1 MKKTILYTQCIA
13 VLVALTC
20 LFGCTEDIDESSR
33 YVFKER
39 TVLDY
44 LNTHEQFSEYV
55 KLLGMVHLSPISST
69 TVRQI
74 LSARGH
80 YTVFAPTNEAIQE
93 YLDSLAVKEDFLTA
107 PSWNAFTDSVKL
119 DSIRQVVVLSS
130 IIDNGDNEEAY
141 ETSRFP
147 QTVGGEFPRAT
158 MNDRKLA
165 IYRVDPDA
173 FFVNKDCPISMTVRD
188 IMTLNGIVHQME
200 KAIVPTNQT
209 ANMYLSDMLEHQT
222 EGYLV
227 LARAIQACGL
237 MDTLNKVRDE
247 RYETL
252 YQEGKIPNLVGMA
265 NYGFAEDGTAW
276 VPEHRK
282 YGFTIFAEPDD
293 FWRGQ
298 GLDPKNPDVL
308 QDLVQWIVDNHQY
321 SDDDQF
327 TTDSHYDRP
336 ENLLYQWLTYHIL
349 PMKIPANKLVFHVN
363 ETGITLSGSTTVVEY
378 GVPVYEYYTSFGKR
392 RLIKL
397 YESRQSHGVYLNRF
411 PKLDKARNGTG
422 QEIGCDPDKTG
433 ARIGNDDS
441 RAVLAEMVNCN
452 IYPIDRPLSYNDEVR
467 DNLHKDRMRFDY
479 SALFPEFMNN
489 DIRKKEATDER
500 YQYVHIPKT
509 SVYPY
514 LDDMQTNDQCNYAY
528 YNAYGY
534 EWPNLHAD
542 EHKIVGHYEL
552 TFRFPP
558 VPRRGTYELRYVYLP
573 DSKRGV
579 AQMYFGSNPDRLP
592 VTGIP
597 LDLRIEDKEKLG
609 YVDDEDDDEFNAE
622 NDKKMHNNGYMRG
635 PMGYGML
642 GEVARA
648 ARYRTTFMYIRRV
661 VTRLTMDPDE
671 TYYFKIKSVLDDDHT
686 ELQMDCMELCP
697 KEVYDNPAE
706 PEDIW

>member
-39 TVLDY
+39 TVMDY

-489 DIRKKEATDER
+489 DIRKKEATDE
-500 YQYVHIPKT
+500 
-509 SVYPY
+509 S
-514 LDDMQTNDQCNYAY
+514 
-528 YNAYGY
+528 
-534 EWPNLHAD
+534 
-542 EHKIVGHYEL
+542 
-552 TFRFPP
+552 
-558 VPRRGTYELRYVYLP
+558 
-573 DSKRGV
+573 
-579 AQMYFGSNPDRLP
+579 
-592 VTGIP
+592 
-597 LDLRIEDKEKLG
+597 
-609 YVDDEDDDEFNAE
+609 
-622 NDKKMHNNGYMRG
+622 
-635 PMGYGML
+635 
-642 GEVARA
+642 
-648 ARYRTTFMYIRRV
+648 
-661 VTRLTMDPDE
+661 
-671 TYYFKIKSVLDDDHT
+671 
-686 ELQMDCMELCP
+686 
-697 KEVYDNPAE
+697 
-706 PEDIW
+706 

>member
-1 MKKTILYTQCIA
+1 MKKFVFAFILS
-13 VLVALTC
+13 VLAGS
-20 LFGCTEDIDESSR
+20 LFVGCTEDIDESNR

-39 TVLDY
+39 TIMDY
-44 LNTHEQFSEYV
+44 LNAHEQFSEYSR
-55 KLLGMVHLSPISST
+55 LLGMVHLSPISST

-93 YLDSLAVKEDFLTA
+93 YLDTLARTEDFLTA
-107 PSWNAFTDSVKL
+107 PSWDAFTDSTKL

-130 IIDNGDNEEAY
+130 VIDNGDSDEPY
-141 ETSRFP
+141 ETSLFP
-147 QTVGGEFPRAT
+147 QTKGGEFAHST
-158 MNDRKLA
+158 MNDHRLSVTRDDNTDA
-165 IYRVDPDA
+165 IYINNV
-173 FFVNKDCPISMTVRD
+173 CPIHSLNRD
-188 IMTLNGIVHQME
+188 IFALNGIIHQME
-200 KAIVPTNQT
+200 KAIIPSGKT
-209 ANMYLSDMLEHQT
+209 AEMYLSDMLEHQT

-227 LARAIQACGL
+227 MARAIQACGL
-237 MDTLNKVRDE
+237 LDTLSKVRDE

-252 YQEGKIPNLVGMA
+252 YLEGKIPNLVGMA
-265 NYGFAEDGTAW
+265 SYGFYEDGTAW

-298 GLDPKNPDVL
+298 GLDPKSPDLL
-308 QDLVQWIVDNHQY
+308 QDLVQWIEDNHQY

-327 TTDSHYDRP
+327 TTDSRYDQP

-349 PMKIPANKLVFHVN
+349 PMKIPANKLVFHIN
-363 ETGITLSGSTTVVEY
+363 ETGITLTGNTTVVEY

-411 PKLDKARNGTG
+411 PKLDNARRGTG

-433 ARIGNDDS
+433 IRIGSDDS
-441 RAVLAEMVNCN
+441 RALLSEMVNCN
-452 IYPIDRPLSYNDEVR
+452 IYPIDQPLSYNDEVR
-467 DNLHKDRMRFDY
+467 DNLHKDRIRFDY
-479 SALFPEFMNN
+479 SSLFPEFMNN
-489 DIRKKEATDER
+489 DIRKKESTDER

-514 LDDMQTNDQCNYAY
+514 LDDMQMNDESTYAY
-528 YNAYGY
+528 YNSYGY
-534 EWPNLHAD
+534 DLPNLQAD

-573 DSKRGV
+573 ESERGV
-579 AQMYFGSNPDRLP
+579 AQMYFGSNPDKLP

-597 LDLRIEDKEKLG
+597 LDLRIEDPDKLG
-609 YVDDEDDDEFNAE
+609 YVDDIDDDDFNAE

-635 PMGYGML
+635 PMGYGVL

-648 ARYRTTFMYIRRV
+648 ARYKSRFMYIRRV
-661 VTRLTMDPDE
+661 VARLTMDPNE

-686 ELQMDCMELCP
+686 ELQTDCMELCP
-697 KEVYDNPAE
+697 KEVYDNPE
-706 PEDIW
+706 TPEDIW